1 MRQRTYAGLL
11 AGLMM
16 LGALVL
22 PAVPAEARSSR
33 KEKAWRI
40 GTYVA
45 GAGTI
50 AALATGNDTWALV
63 GGGATLLSYTQWR
76 KEMKGRHK
84 DEAARRAAYRQY
96 RTSWFKKHKGKRM
109 VRVGRR

>member
-1 MRQRTYAGLL
+1 MNMKIHAGIL
-11 AGLMM
+11 AGLMT
-16 LGALVL
+16 LGAVAL
-22 PAVPAEARSSR
+22 PLSPAEARSSK

-40 GTYVA
+40 GTYIA

-76 KEMKGRHK
+76 KE
-84 DEAARRAAYRQY
+84 ARRRRAREDRAAYRRY
-96 RTSWFKKHKGKRM
+96 RTTWLRRHRGRRI
-109 VRVGRR
+109 VRVR